1 MSSYEDESYKK
12 PVNEFSKSLVLTDVS
27 LSRLESKL
35 CLQKG
40 STTLSLSDCFI
51 GDEGCQVLSKYLKE
65 NPIVHNLEL
74 RGNAITCSGLDML
87 SLSLGSK
94 SSLKSLSLEW
104 NNISDNLGVFAEA
117 LYRNNSLQFLDLRN
131 NRIGSEGAGFISKIL
146 ENNTSIQKI
155 DLRWN
160 DLGIIGG
167 RKILSSLQK
176 PHFIKNLELSGNK
189 IPEEILISI
198 NQLLKNIETSSID
211 PEKYQRDDRSSYR
224 SNSPARSERVVP
236 ETKYTD
242 ELFSKY
248 EAQMIFNARNE
259 ARLKEL
265 EILYE
270 QESRRVI
277 DLRYELGKDL
287 ETEKARRVNSDDNFL
302 RFKEEALKREVEN
315 ARNIQE
321 LDSRLS
327 KALSDKNMLILELES
342 SQGQFE
348 NFEKQAQGRIME
360 MEEKISQQERQYRLL
375 EEANRNNIDLLKK
388 QFEQEKYELLKEFQS
403 KTNVAE
409 DNIKL
414 LKNIKSEQENEIKGL
429 KSQIISIKAINEE
442 ATRNLEYS
450 LRQESSQ
457 KYEEMAENYEQ
468 RLKQLEDIR
477 DQINKKFQDLQ
488 KEFIC
493 TEKKYS
499 NQVCDLESNIT
510 TLCDEKND
518 INRQLQRALNTI
530 ENLRSELNFSR
541 CDNEKLT
548 NENDDLNRNIKECK
562 QNLMQ
567 QIEDMILQHTQE
579 RQLIES
585 KNNELA
591 CLAHELDV
599 DLNRVKRDR
608 DRIIKEHEFLSDNL
622 KLKVSAL
629 IQDSVISHMKKIE
642 SDS

>member
-1 MSSYEDESYKK
+1 MSSYEDEPYKK
-12 PVNEFSKSLVLTDVS
+12 PVHEFSKSLVLTDVS
-27 LSRLESKL
+27 ISRLESKL
-35 CLQKG
+35 SLQKG

-51 GDEGCQVLSKYLKE
+51 GDEGCQVISKYLKE

-74 RGNAITCSGLDML
+74 RGNAITCTGLDTL
-87 SLSLGSK
+87 SSSLGPK
-94 SSLKSLSLEW
+94 SSLKTLSLEW
-104 NNISDNLGVFAEA
+104 NNISDNLGVFAES
-117 LYRNNSLQFLDLRN
+117 LYRNSSLQILDLRN
-131 NRIGSEGAGFISKIL
+131 NRIGSEGAGFIAKIL

-160 DLGIIGG
+160 ELGLAGG

-176 PHFIKNLELSGNK
+176 PHFIKTLELSGNK
-189 IPEEILISI
+189 IPEDILISI
-198 NQLLKNIETSSID
+198 NRALKNIETSSIE

-224 SNSPARSERVVP
+224 SNSPARSERVIP

-248 EAQMIFNARNE
+248 EAQMMFNARNE

-270 QESRRVI
+270 QESRRVV

-287 ETEKARRVNSDDNFL
+287 DTEKARRVNSDENFL
-302 RFKEEALKREVEN
+302 RFKEEALKREVED
-315 ARNIQE
+315 ARNMQE
-321 LDSRLS
+321 LESRLG

-348 NFEKQAQGRIME
+348 NFEKHAQGRMAE
-360 MEEKISQQERQYRLL
+360 MEEKIVQQERQYRLL
-375 EEANRNNIDLLKK
+375 EEANRNTIDLLKK
-388 QFEQEKYELLKEFQS
+388 QFEQDKYEMIKEFQS
-403 KTNVAE
+403 KTNTAE

-429 KSQIISIKAINEE
+429 KSQITSIKAINEE
-442 ATRNLEYS
+442 ATRNLEFS

-468 RLKQLEDIR
+468 RLKQVEDIR
-477 DQINKKFQDLQ
+477 DQINKKSQELQ
-488 KEFIC
+488 KELIN
-493 TEKKYS
+493 TEKQYS
-499 NQVCDLESNIT
+499 EQICDLESNIT
-510 TLCDEKND
+510 TLRDEKND

-541 CDNEKLT
+541 NDNEKLAS
-548 NENDDLNRNIKECK
+548 ENDDLNRNIKECK
-562 QNLMQ
+562 QSLMQ

-599 DLNRVKRDR
+599 ELNRVKRDR

-642 SDS
+642 SE

>member
-12 PVNEFSKSLVLTDVS
+12 PVHELSKSLVLTDVS

-35 CLQKG
+35 SLQKG

-51 GDEGCQVLSKYLKE
+51 GDEGCQVISKYLKD

-74 RGNAITCSGLDML
+74 RGNAITCLGLDML
-87 SLSLGSK
+87 SSSLGSK
-94 SSLKSLSLEW
+94 SSLKTLSLEW
-104 NNISDNLGVFAEA
+104 NNISDNLGVFAES
-117 LYRNNSLQFLDLRN
+117 LYRNNSLQLLDLRN
-131 NRIGSEGAGFISKIL
+131 NRIGSEGAGFIAKIL

-160 DLGIIGG
+160 ELGLAGG

-189 IPEEILISI
+189 IPEDVLISI
-198 NQLLKNIETSSID
+198 NRALKNIETSSID
-211 PEKYQRDDRSSYR
+211 QEKYQRDDRSSYR
-224 SNSPARSERVVP
+224 SNSPARSERAIQ

-248 EAQMIFNARNE
+248 EAQMMFNARNE

-287 ETEKARRVNSDDNFL
+287 ETEKARRVNSDENFL
-302 RFKEEALKREVEN
+302 RFKEEALKREVEDS
-315 ARNIQE
+315 RNMQE
-321 LDSRLS
+321 LESRLS

-348 NFEKQAQGRIME
+348 NFEKQAQGRMVE
-360 MEEKISQQERQYRLL
+360 LEEKIAQQEQQYRLL
-375 EEANRNNIDLLKK
+375 EEANRNTIDLLKK
-388 QFEQEKYELLKEFQS
+388 QFEQDKYELMKEFQG
-403 KTNVAE
+403 KTNVSE

-414 LKNIKSEQENEIKGL
+414 LKNIKSEQDNEIKGL
-429 KSQIISIKAINEE
+429 KNQITSIKAINEE
-442 ATRNLEYS
+442 ATRNLEFS

-477 DQINKKFQDLQ
+477 DQINKKSQELQ
-488 KEFIC
+488 KELIY

-499 NQVCDLESNIT
+499 DQVVDLESNIIV
-510 TLCDEKND
+510 LRDEKND

-541 CDNEKLT
+541 CDNEKLASE
-548 NENDDLNRNIKECK
+548 NEDLNRNFKECK
-562 QNLMQ
+562 QSLTK
-567 QIEDMILQHTQE
+567 QIEDIILQNTQE
-579 RQLIES
+579 RQSIES

-591 CLAHELDV
+591 YLAHELDV
-599 DLNRVKRDR
+599 ELNRVKRDR

-642 SDS
+642 SE